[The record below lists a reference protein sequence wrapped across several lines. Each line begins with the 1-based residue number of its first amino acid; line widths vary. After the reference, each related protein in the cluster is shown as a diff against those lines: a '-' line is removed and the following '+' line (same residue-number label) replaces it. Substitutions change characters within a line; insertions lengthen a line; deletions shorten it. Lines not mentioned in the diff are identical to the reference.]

1 MLNEIFL
8 VVRLFVYSETLISF
22 LLKNQVRISS
32 IEIEILLERLVSIL
46 RKSEDLKRWK
56 NRPL

>member
-32 IEIEILLERLVSIL
+32 IEIEILLGRLVSIL

-56 NRPL
+56 NRPS

>member
-56 NRPL
+56 NRPS

>member
-46 RKSEDLKRWK
+46 RKSEDLKR
-56 NRPL
+56 

>member
-32 IEIEILLERLVSIL
+32 IEIEILLERVSIL

-56 NRPL
+56 NRPS

>member
-8 VVRLFVYSETLISF
+8 VVRLFVYSQTLISF

-32 IEIEILLERLVSIL
+32 IEIEILLERVSIL

-56 NRPL
+56 NRPS